1 MQVLFHTDIERE
13 AGHFDID
20 DVADAA
26 CKKLVYRHPHVFR
39 RDEPDAPDWDEYEAE
54 QARAQRHRKKLA
66 AIYDRDERFREEKE
80 IEDAGN

>member
-1 MQVLFHTDIERE
+1 MTMATKESGSISTIEI
-13 AGHFDID
+13 A
-20 DVADAA
+20 
-26 CKKLVYRHPHVFR
+26 
-39 RDEPDAPDWDEYEAE
+39 PDAPDWDEYEAE